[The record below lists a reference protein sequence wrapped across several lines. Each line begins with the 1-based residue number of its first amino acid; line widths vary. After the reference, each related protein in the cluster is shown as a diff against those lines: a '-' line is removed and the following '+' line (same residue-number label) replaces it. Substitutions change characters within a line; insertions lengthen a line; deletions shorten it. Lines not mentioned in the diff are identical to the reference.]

1 MNFEKMMCDRLG
13 YKYQDIFNHL
23 GFTLNKMNM
32 FLNTYGCGFNDDE
45 LEKINDL
52 IFKLQTGKAEIIE
65 FTRPAEEYLD
75 VDKIYRENK
84 ELKERIKDLESEVN

>member
-52 IFKLQTGKAEIIE
+52 IFNSLNLIIICTSGEVKLCRWI
-65 FTRPAEEYLD
+65 
-75 VDKIYRENK
+75 
-84 ELKERIKDLESEVN
+84 